1 MLIDCLSESLY
12 TFHKTCIHFFTPCIT
27 ILFLSGKEDPAA
39 EFCRK
44 RTASAAAAESMNLEK
59 QKNFLIRFAF
69 WIIILALVYICIKYA
84 LPFFAPFVFAFIAAF
99 LLNWPIRWIER
110 KLRVPRVFPALIITT
125 LFFLAAGAL
134 ITLLGFRLFSSAKQ
148 IIGALPTFYA
158 NTLLPML
165 QELFASLEV
174 TLSALDPSAVAVLED
189 ISQDVLSSLGSLV
202 SNISISA
209 ISAVS
214 SLAASVP
221 GTFLNL
227 VITVIVTFFMTID
240 YPKITEFLLRQFPEG
255 GRRVISEIR
264 EYVCGTLIRC
274 ILSYALIL
282 SITFTEISIG
292 LTLLRV
298 PNALLIAFCIAVF
311 DILPVLGT
319 GGIMIPWAIL
329 SLITGDLF
337 RGIGLLVLYLI
348 ITVIRN
354 IIEPKIVGHQVGL
367 HPVVTLASMLA
378 GLQLLGVIGLFG
390 FPITLSLLKNLNDRG
405 VIHIFR

>member
-1 MLIDCLSESLY
+1 MDL
-12 TFHKTCIHFFTPCIT
+12 
-27 ILFLSGKEDPAA
+27 
-39 EFCRK
+39 
-44 RTASAAAAESMNLEK
+44 NK

-69 WIIILALVYICIKYA
+69 WVIILAILYICLKYA
-84 LPFFAPFVFAFIAAF
+84 LPFFAPFVFAFVAAF
-99 LLNWPIRWIER
+99 LLNWPIRRAER
-110 KLRVPRVFPALIITT
+110 KLHVPRVFPAILITA
-125 LFFLAAGAL
+125 LFFVAAGAL
-134 ITLLGFRLFSSAKQ
+134 ITLLGFRLFSSARQ
-148 IIGALPTFYA
+148 MIGALPDFYSA
-158 NTLLPML
+158 TLLPML
-165 QELFASLEV
+165 QELFSRLEV

-189 ISQDVLSSLGSLV
+189 ISQDVISSLGSLV

-209 ISAVS
+209 ISAIS

-227 VITVIVTFFMTID
+227 VITIIVTFFMTID

-255 GRRVISEIR
+255 GRRVISDIR
-264 EYVCGTLIRC
+264 EYVCGTLIKC

-282 SITFTEISIG
+282 SITFTEIAIG

-298 PNALLIAFCIAVF
+298 PNAILIAVGIAIF

-319 GGIMIPWAIL
+319 GGIMIPWAVI
-329 SLITGDLF
+329 SLVTGDLF
-337 RGIGLLVLYLI
+337 HGIGLLVLYLV

-378 GLQLLGVIGLFG
+378 GLQLFGVIGLFG

-405 VIHIFR
+405 VIHIFK

>member
-1 MLIDCLSESLY
+1 MDL
-12 TFHKTCIHFFTPCIT
+12 
-27 ILFLSGKEDPAA
+27 
-39 EFCRK
+39 
-44 RTASAAAAESMNLEK
+44 NK

-69 WIIILALVYICIKYA
+69 WLIIAAIIFICLKYA

-99 LLNWPIRWIER
+99 LLNWPIRWAER
-110 KLRVPRVFPALIITT
+110 KLKLPRALPAILFTA
-125 LFFLAAGAL
+125 LFFAAAGAL
-134 ITLLGFRLFSSAKQ
+134 ITLLGFRLFSTTKQ
-148 IIGALPTFYA
+148 VITALPSFYST
-158 NTLLPML
+158 TLLPLL
-165 QELFASLEV
+165 QDLFSRLEV
-174 TLSALDPSAVAVLED
+174 TLSALDPSAVSILED
-189 ISQDVLSSLGSLV
+189 ISQDVIRSLGSLV
-202 SNISISA
+202 SNISITA

-227 VITVIVTFFMTID
+227 VITIIVTFFMTID
-240 YPKITEFLLRQFPEG
+240 YPKITEFLLRQLPEG
-255 GRRVISEIR
+255 GRRAVSEIR
-264 EYVCGTLIRC
+264 AYVCGTLIKC

-282 SITFTEISIG
+282 FITFSEISIG

-298 PNALLIAFCIAVF
+298 PNALLIAVCIAIF

-329 SLITGDLF
+329 SLVTGDLF
-337 RGIGLLVLYLI
+337 RGIGLLVLYLV

-378 GLQLLGVIGLFG
+378 GLQLFGIIGLFG

-405 VIHIFR
+405 VIHIFK